1 MAVLNLEQTLFDLWI
16 PILPFLA
23 SLFSFLDTITQQG
36 TECVKSGPSQRQHK
50 RAGPC
55 NPQRPYQMNDLHSM
69 QIVHMRK
76 SESVLQLA
84 FNLYFRRQLE
94 RDIKVNTGK
103 ISITDIHHSEF
114 IWDISKTIYVH
125 VNVHMVFFL
134 LISQSS

>member
-1 MAVLNLEQTLFDLWI
+1 
-16 PILPFLA
+16 
-23 SLFSFLDTITQQG
+23 
-36 TECVKSGPSQRQHK
+36 
-50 RAGPC
+50 
-55 NPQRPYQMNDLHSM
+55 MNDLHSM

-114 IWDISKTIYVH
+114 I
-125 VNVHMVFFL
+125 
-134 LISQSS
+134 

>member
-1 MAVLNLEQTLFDLWI
+1 
-16 PILPFLA
+16 
-23 SLFSFLDTITQQG
+23 
-36 TECVKSGPSQRQHK
+36 
-50 RAGPC
+50 
-55 NPQRPYQMNDLHSM
+55 MNDLHSM

-114 IWDISKTIYVH
+114 IYQQNYICSCKCAHGLLSLNFSIFINKCTRRRLVQVKTALMGRI
-125 VNVHMVFFL
+125 
-134 LISQSS
+134 LIFMFYYIKTLHIL